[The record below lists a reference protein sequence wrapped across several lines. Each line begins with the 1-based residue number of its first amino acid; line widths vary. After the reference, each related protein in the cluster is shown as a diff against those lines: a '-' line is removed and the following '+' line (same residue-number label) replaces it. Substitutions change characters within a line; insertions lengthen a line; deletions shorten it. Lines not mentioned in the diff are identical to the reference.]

1 MATFDLLAELP
12 LVVEDYKLEPLS
24 AEISSE
30 FTRHCTLV
38 WLRGGGLSGVGEDVV
53 YGEDE
58 QLAFQRA
65 GAVHDLSGHWS
76 LAGFCAAVE
85 QLDLFPDG
93 STQDAYRHY
102 RLWAFHSA
110 ALDLA
115 LRQSGLPLHLALR
128 REPGP
133 MTYVA
138 STRLGEPPTLDAVS
152 KRLALDPTLRFKLDA
167 TSSWDD
173 RLIEAL
179 VSTGAVDS
187 IDFKGL
193 YKGSPVDQAGDPEM
207 YERVATAFP
216 GAWLE
221 DPDLSLPET
230 RAVLAGEHD
239 RITWDAPIHSIHDI
253 QALPFAPKMV
263 NIKPSRVGS
272 LEQLCAMYDYC
283 ADHGIGAYGGGQTEL
298 GAGRGQAQYLAAL
311 FHPDTPNDLAPS
323 AYNQADP
330 PAGLPRSPL
339 VANFDEPGFRWPDAS

>member
-1 MATFDLLAELP
+1 MTTFDLLAELP
-12 LVVEDYKLEPLS
+12 LEVESYRLEPLS
-24 AEISSE
+24 AEISPE
-30 FTRHCTLV
+30 TFRHCTLV
-38 WLRGGGLSGVGEDVV
+38 WIHGGGLSGVGEDVV

-58 QLAFQRA
+58 QAAFQRA
-65 GAVHDLSGHWS
+65 GAVYDLSGRWS
-76 LAGFCAAVE
+76 LAEFCAAVE
-85 QLDLFPDG
+85 RLDLFPDG
-93 STQDAYRHY
+93 STQEAYRHY

-115 LRQSGLPLHLALR
+115 LRQSGLPLHRALG
-128 REPGP
+128 REPRP

-167 TSSWDD
+167 TSSWDAE
-173 RLIEAL
+173 LIEAL
-179 VSTGAVDS
+179 VQTGAVDS

-207 YERVATAFP
+207 YQRVAAAFP
-216 GAWLE
+216 DAWLE
-221 DPDLSLPET
+221 DPDLTLPET
-230 RAVLAGEHD
+230 RAVLASEHD
-239 RITWDAPIHSIHDI
+239 RITWDAPIHSIADI
-253 QALPFAPKMV
+253 RALPFAPKMV

-272 LEQLCAMYDYC
+272 LKQLCAMYDYC

-330 PAGLPRSPL
+330 PAGLPSSPL
-339 VANFDEPGFRWPDAS
+339 IAEFGEPGFRWPDAS